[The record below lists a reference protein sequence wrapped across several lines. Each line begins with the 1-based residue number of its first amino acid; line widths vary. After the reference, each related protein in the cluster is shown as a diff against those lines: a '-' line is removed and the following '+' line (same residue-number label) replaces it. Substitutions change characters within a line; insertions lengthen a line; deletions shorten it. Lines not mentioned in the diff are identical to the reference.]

1 MIMKRFLVS
10 NAFALVL
17 FVIAVV
23 AVLTVPMNHG
33 PMSFLIVMLAVVVLL
48 FASLRLLKLE
58 REEKIEPVLNFDQH
72 CIEDKHSGKVLYQFT
87 STEWARLTLD
97 EKYSML
103 RLFTFA

>member
-1 MIMKRFLVS
+1 MKRFLIS

-23 AVLTVPMNHG
+23 AVLNVNIDKG
-33 PMSFLIVMLAVVVLL
+33 PLSFLIIALAVMVLL

-58 REEKIEPVLNFDQH
+58 REEKIEPMINFEKL
-72 CIEDKHSGKVLYQFT
+72 CIEDKNSGKVLYQFT

-97 EKYSML
+97 EKYNML
-103 RLFTFA
+103 RMFTFA